1 MKPAMTFQN
10 MASVGNYSCPSL
22 WKGVRLQAEGCND
35 ANKYHANVKNAINAI
50 PGQTFTNSYF
60 DADLKDLFIAITALK
75 NVQWFMVCVPP
86 VPRTCLLPVLGA
98 G

>member
-1 MKPAMTFQN
+1 ME
-10 MASVGNYSCPSL
+10 
-22 WKGVRLQAEGCND
+22 GVRLQAEGCND
-35 ANKYHANVKNAINAI
+35 ANKYHANVKNTINAI

-60 DADLKDLFIAITALK
+60 DADLKDLFIVITALK